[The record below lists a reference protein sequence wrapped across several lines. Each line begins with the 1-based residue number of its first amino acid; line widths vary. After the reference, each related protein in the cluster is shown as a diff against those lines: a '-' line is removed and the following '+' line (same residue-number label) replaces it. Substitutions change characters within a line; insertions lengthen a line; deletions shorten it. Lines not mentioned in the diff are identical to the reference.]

1 MTRWRVGKKRTFSCE
16 PLGSFE
22 SSIFAFREKEHVR
35 PEAAATLLWRKKRSR
50 AAVKRPEKKRIFFRG
65 RARCQKKTQPSSSPT
80 QSSFGVSARAGSF
93 QIAKKRRT
101 RPRRMSASMVAS
113 KEHKRRRVFAPSER
127 RRRKKKEMLN
137 RRAPT
142 RLLFSIRTRLPDA
155 SGSAGVSQRLG
166 RVVAMVTHVSSV
178 RAESDNDRTC
188 EIRGGDDWC
197 FFFFFFLGDRKRS
210 KSGEER
216 EAGKSQ
222 ITFSRRLL
230 PPSSP
235 PPPLPPP
242 PPSPPVVPCKRQGS
256 EHEPVPHIQA
266 NAF

>member
-197 FFFFFFLGDRKRS
+197 FFFFFF
-210 KSGEER
+210 
-216 EAGKSQ
+216 
-222 ITFSRRLL
+222 
-230 PPSSP
+230 
-235 PPPLPPP
+235 
-242 PPSPPVVPCKRQGS
+242 
-256 EHEPVPHIQA
+256 
-266 NAF
+266 